1 MSNFALLAAEF
12 PDVFDSVKRRKEK
25 GGPLARSAPY
35 LSRLKGVCVDA
46 Q

>member
-1 MSNFALLAAEF
+1 MSNLAFLAIEIREI
-12 PDVFDSVKRRKEK
+12 FDSAKRGKEK